1 MRHCISWMLYCMCT
15 SALGWTIDMHSIFGD
30 GSSVVTSNAIQNVLI
45 YLVRWLIMQDL
56 GLGDDCRQWVAILLA
71 QPFVTATMRRWITVR
86 ASVFKTPDA
95 PSWRV
100 LSRPSAAVQLKRFW
114 NLCPLAI
121 CAYFDDKMSGGGA
134 ALSDMASGA
143 IWRLVSEGKVLDS
156 VDKAVR
162 STEAGD
168 KFIVHEEA
176 GARTW
181 VPDPDV
187 EPGTWNP
194 LVLGKELVI
203 SSQLRR
209 DSAERIRSVVWL
221 TMQAIKIAAEASTRL
236 VLMAT
241 LERLRGQWNF
251 VLDSAKAQRA
261 LLSSLTA
268 CIIVGLRRGRTT
280 EAFASKALARLETA
294 KAASLATLDDLDL
307 QWEHWGLSFFAPLSH
322 KCERDLLSLCAVIR
336 HTNATAW
343 APRRSP
349 VPLHE
354 QMYILADSAGFS
366 ADANGVVD
374 MFRYAACWIWAARLD
389 ECPFMQELWDTAV
402 LERTH
407 STAQESANVVAC
419 LKAAAATYPWVTFF
433 WVVCDSQASM
443 FLCRRMAA
451 RKSGMDEV
459 MEALRSLLMELAAR
473 GVRVG
478 FLWTRR
484 TGATIPDDISKDEM
498 QAARRS
504 VTLRCPAQPLA
515 KTPMARARNVLNRN
529 NG

>member
-1 MRHCISWMLYCMCT
+1 MPWRVS
-15 SALGWTIDMHSIFGD
+15 GD

-45 YLVRWLIMQDL
+45 WLVRWLIMQEL
-56 GLGDDCRQWVAILLA
+56 GLGDDCRQWVATLLA
-71 QPFVTATMRRWITVR
+71 QPFVTVTMRRWITVR
-86 ASVFKTPDA
+86 ASIFKCPHE

-100 LSRPSAAVQLKRFW
+100 LTRPAAALQMERFW
-114 NLCPLAI
+114 NLCPLAL
-121 CAYFDDKMSGGGA
+121 CAYFDDKMTGGGG
-134 ALSDMASGA
+134 ALSDMASNA

-162 STEAGD
+162 STEGGD
-168 KFIVHEEA
+168 KLIVHVEA
-176 GARTW
+176 GVRTW
-181 VPDPDV
+181 VPDPAV
-187 EPGTWNP
+187 EPGSWNP
-194 LVLGKELVI
+194 LVLGKEFVI
-203 SSQLRR
+203 ALQLRR
-209 DSAERIRSVVWL
+209 DSAERVRMVVWL
-221 TMQAIKIAAEASTRL
+221 TTQAIQIAGEAPTRL

-268 CIIVGLRRGRTT
+268 CIIVGLRRGRKT

-294 KAASLATLDDLDL
+294 KAASMASMDGCDL
-307 QWEHWGLSFFAPLSH
+307 QWQDWGLSFFAPLSH

-336 HTNATAW
+336 TTNAAAW

-354 QMYILADSAGFS
+354 QMYIMADSAGFS
-366 ADANGVVD
+366 KGADGVVD
-374 MFRYAACWIWAARLD
+374 MFRFAACWLWAARLD

-419 LKAAAATYPWVTFF
+419 LKAAAAAYPWVTFF
-433 WVVCDSQASM
+433 WMVCDSQASM
-443 FLCRRMAA
+443 YLCRRMAA

-459 MEALRSLLMELAAR
+459 MEALRTLLMELAAR

-484 TGATIPDDISKDEM
+484 TGATIPDDISKDAM
-498 QAARRS
+498 SAARRS
-504 VTLRCPAQPLA
+504 VALRCPAQPLA
-515 KTPMARARNVLNRN
+515 TAPMARDNNVLNMPS
-529 NG
+529 G